1 MILGITGGIGCG
13 KSTASAMFAQIGFRR
28 LDSDALIRDHVLTS
42 TAVVDALRARYGDG
56 VIDASGAV
64 NRGALAARVFVNDGE
79 RLWLEELTHPLLFS
93 RWRSAFAAEPS
104 ANWVVEVP
112 LLFEKR
118 LEIWFDFTICVASA
132 PAQQLARLEQRGL
145 SRALAEQRISKQL
158 PLAHKIELADFVLW
172 NDGTLPFLEA
182 QISRLVESLSVTQ

>member
-13 KSTASAMFAQIGFRR
+13 KSTATALFAEKGFQR
-28 LDSDALIRDHVLTS
+28 LDSDALIRDRVLTS
-42 TAVVDALRARYGDG
+42 AVVLEQLRERYGAG
-56 VIDASGAV
+56 VIDVTGAV
-64 NRGALAARVFVNDGE
+64 NRRILAAHVFENDDE

-93 RWRSAFAAEPS
+93 LWRSAFAAEPT
-104 ANWVVEVP
+104 ANWAVEVP

-132 PAQQLARLEQRGL
+132 PAKQLARLEQRGL

-172 NDGTLPFLEA
+172 NDGTQVFLEA
-182 QISRLVESLSVTQ
+182 QISRLIESLSVTQ